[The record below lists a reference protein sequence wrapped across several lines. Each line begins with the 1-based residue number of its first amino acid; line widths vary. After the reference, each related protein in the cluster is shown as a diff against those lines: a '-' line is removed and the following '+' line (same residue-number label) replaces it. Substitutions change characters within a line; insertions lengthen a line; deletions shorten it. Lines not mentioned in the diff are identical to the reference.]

1 MFKNIFKIL
10 PRKSRVRFTKTLIMS
25 FFSSAL
31 ELLSLGLIIPI
42 IYFVINPEN
51 VFLVNLTSFIN
62 LNFKNISSNQI
73 YEYLIISLI
82 FVFVFKTIYLCYFL
96 KYQHVFKRNLR
107 SSLAQNLFT
116 KYLKLQYIES
126 TRKGFAEMQ
135 KNIDSETLRF
145 SELVHSYIMFINE
158 MMMAITIIAFLF
170 FFNFQITLILT
181 FVFLIIFIILYLAL
195 RNKFKSW
202 GIKGQDA
209 FKNYNNTIL
218 QSFNNLRETKLQG
231 KEDFFIE
238 RFLVDNKSKNLF
250 EYNHRLFSTLP
261 RYFIELVA
269 VLLIFLILF
278 IMLQKNNELDY
289 VLATLG
295 LFAYSSVRLLPILN
309 KLTNLVG
316 QIRYFSY
323 SAELILKELSFLD
336 NKCNLGYRK
345 DLKNNKIETIELKD
359 INFSYKKKPIL
370 KNTSLKLEKGAITGI
385 YGPSGSGKT
394 TLLDILSSLIIPD
407 DGKIFIN
414 NKLVN
419 SQDFFWG
426 KEISYISQS
435 TDLFND
441 SIKFNITFGEAAEKI
456 DIEKMNFSIKAS
468 NLKKFIENLPEGIN
482 TVVGEKGSQ
491 ISSGQKQRINIARAF
506 YNESKVLIMDESTN
520 SLDAENEQLIFN
532 DITKIKKDLIVLI
545 ISHNKELLKK
555 FCDNLYELNN
565 FKLQK
570 T

>member
-1 MFKNIFKIL
+1 MIQQK
-10 PRKSRVRFTKTLIMS
+10 R
-25 FFSSAL
+25 
-31 ELLSLGLIIPI
+31 
-42 IYFVINPEN
+42 
-51 VFLVNLTSFIN
+51 
-62 LNFKNISSNQI
+62 
-73 YEYLIISLI
+73 
-82 FVFVFKTIYLCYFL
+82 LC
-96 KYQHVFKRNLR
+96 RD
-107 SSLAQNLFT
+107 A
-116 KYLKLQYIES
+116 
-126 TRKGFAEMQ
+126 

-158 MMMAITIIAFLF
+158 MMMAITIIMFLF
-170 FFNFQITLILT
+170 FFNFQITSILT
-181 FVFLIIFIILYLAL
+181 FIFLLIFIILYLAL

-323 SAELILKELSFLD
+323 SAELILKELTFLD
-336 NKCNLGYRK
+336 NKYNLGYRK

-359 INFSYKKKPIL
+359 IYFSYKKKPIL

-419 SQDFFWG
+419 SKDFFWG

-456 DIEKMNFSIKAS
+456 DTEKMNFSIKAS

-482 TVVGEKGSQ
+482 TIVGEKGSQ

>member
-1 MFKNIFKIL
+1 M
-10 PRKSRVRFTKTLIMS
+10 
-25 FFSSAL
+25 
-31 ELLSLGLIIPI
+31 
-42 IYFVINPEN
+42 
-51 VFLVNLTSFIN
+51 
-62 LNFKNISSNQI
+62 
-73 YEYLIISLI
+73 
-82 FVFVFKTIYLCYFL
+82 
-96 KYQHVFKRNLR
+96 FKRNLR

-116 KYLKLQYIES
+116 KYLKLQYIDS
-126 TRKGFAEMQ
+126 TKKGFAEMQ

-158 MMMAITIIAFLF
+158 MMMAITIIVFLF
-170 FFNFQITLILT
+170 FFNFQITSILT
-181 FVFLIIFIILYLAL
+181 FIFLLIFIILYLAL

-323 SAELILKELSFLD
+323 SAELILKELTFLD
-336 NKCNLGYRK
+336 NKYNLGYRK
-345 DLKNNKIETIELKD
+345 DLKIIKSKQLNLKTY
-359 INFSYKKKPIL
+359 IFLIKKPVL

-419 SQDFFWG
+419 SKDFFG
-426 KEISYISQS
+426 VKKLATYLNLQIYLMIA
-435 TDLFND
+435 LN
-441 SIKFNITFGEAAEKI
+441 SI
-456 DIEKMNFSIKAS
+456 
-468 NLKKFIENLPEGIN
+468 
-482 TVVGEKGSQ
+482 
-491 ISSGQKQRINIARAF
+491 
-506 YNESKVLIMDESTN
+506 
-520 SLDAENEQLIFN
+520 
-532 DITKIKKDLIVLI
+532 
-545 ISHNKELLKK
+545 
-555 FCDNLYELNN
+555 
-565 FKLQK
+565 
-570 T
+570 